1 MRSKPLALFYSP
13 DSIGLG
19 HMRRN
24 SAIATALVGM
34 VPGAS
39 ALLLVGSGA
48 GAAFDLAK
56 GIDCVK
62 LPSLQKT
69 GLEQWQARHL
79 EIEPA
84 MALRLRQGLI
94 KEAVE
99 VLRPDVLVV
108 DHLPAG
114 IWNELLPTLQMI
126 RSWGGRTRTVL
137 GLRDILDEPER
148 IVARWSN
155 DGTYT
160 LIDKYYD
167 EVLIYGTPDHYPT
180 SRLYGLDAH
189 VPGKSRYCGYVTSK
203 AVSDLAR
210 TLKDEN
216 RRPPAAKPKIL
227 VTAGGGHD
235 AYPMMSACV
244 AAFRELTAGCHFQA
258 TVVTGPLMPA
268 KEQQLLRTEADGL
281 RVKIKSW
288 DSDLAERMAKSDL
301 ILTMGGYNSMLE
313 TVCLGRPAINIPRT
327 GPSQEQRIRARL
339 FQDRGLVG
347 YADLEDMTASGL
359 ARLMRATL
367 ANGRVHDPD
376 LPVDGAEVAAHQIAR
391 SCGWI
396 GMDLPMTGSHGRH
409 HFQFDEPV
417 YVTT

>member
-24 SAIATALVGM
+24 SAIATELVGM

-48 GAAFDLAK
+48 GAVFDLPK

-69 GLEQWQARHL
+69 GMEQWRSRNL

-99 VLRPDVLVV
+99 VLKPDVLVV

-126 RSWGGRTRTVL
+126 RGWGGRTRTVL

-148 IVARWSN
+148 IVSRWRD

-160 LIDKYYD
+160 LIDRFYD
-167 EVLIYGTPDHYPT
+167 DVLIYGDADYYPT
-180 SRLYGLDAH
+180 AELYGLEAH
-189 VPGKSRYCGYVTSK
+189 VPGKSRYCGYVTSSNVS
-203 AVSDLAR
+203 AVPRDAAAPS
-210 TLKDEN
+210 
-216 RRPPAAKPKIL
+216 RRSQMKSPAIL

-235 AYPMMSACV
+235 AYPMMSASI
-244 AAFRELTAGCHFQA
+244 AAFRELAADQRFSA
-258 TVVTGPLMPA
+258 TVVTGPLMPK
-268 KEQQLLRTEADGL
+268 KE
-281 RVKIKSW
+281 
-288 DSDLAERMAKSDL
+288 
-301 ILTMGGYNSMLE
+301 
-313 TVCLGRPAINIPRT
+313 
-327 GPSQEQRIRARL
+327 
-339 FQDRGLVG
+339 
-347 YADLEDMTASGL
+347 
-359 ARLMRATL
+359 
-367 ANGRVHDPD
+367 
-376 LPVDGAEVAAHQIAR
+376 
-391 SCGWI
+391 
-396 GMDLPMTGSHGRH
+396 
-409 HFQFDEPV
+409 
-417 YVTT
+417 